1 MVSLKQTNFI
11 FVHFY
16 PKFRFRALLSF
27 CLFFCWFQTGVAY
40 KKCAFKFSRK
50 DHRFYTVKGILLSI
64 TAVSIFKTNNF
75 AELRV
80 LPAIDVSCNTLVT
93 LNFNSCLTKNCLR
106 FLFGCFFFA
115 RKSTFY
121 LKIYGTNETMK
132 TKNIN
137 IAKNYFNFLWFMPA
151 FWTAIF
157 HKKFTLRHIKLTIY
171 IWQDKFISR

>member
-1 MVSLKQTNFI
+1 MFI
-11 FVHFY
+11 FIRSSGSGRCLAFAY
-16 PKFRFRALLSF
+16 FFADFRLVLL
-27 CLFFCWFQTGVAY
+27 T

-50 DHRFYTVKGILLSI
+50 DHRFYTVKGTLLSI

-106 FLFGCFFFA
+106 FLFGCFLFA

-137 IAKNYFNFLWFMPA
+137 IAKNYFNFL
-151 FWTAIF
+151 
-157 HKKFTLRHIKLTIY
+157 
-171 IWQDKFISR
+171 